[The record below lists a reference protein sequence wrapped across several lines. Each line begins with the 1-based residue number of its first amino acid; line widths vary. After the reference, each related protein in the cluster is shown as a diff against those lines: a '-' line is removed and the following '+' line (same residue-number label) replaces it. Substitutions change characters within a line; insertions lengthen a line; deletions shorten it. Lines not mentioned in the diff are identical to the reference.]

1 MAMCLEAE
9 SFLAL
14 EQRQGQRVDFQR
26 RAWCEHHD
34 LTLYLLVGNLSYGG
48 MFIHT
53 STPFRAGELLRV
65 TLADS
70 TRIVVDVEI
79 VRRSQSARHGGV
91 GCRLISFVQ
100 GAESYTALL
109 AHLLE
114 SAS

>member
-9 SFLAL
+9 SFPAP
-14 EQRQGQRVDFQR
+14 EQRKGQRVEFQR

-34 LTLYLLVGNLSYGG
+34 LTLYLLIGNLSYGG

-65 TLADS
+65 TIAE
-70 TRIVVDVEI
+70 TPRIVVDVQI
-79 VRRSQSARHGGV
+79 VRCAQNARHGGV

-100 GAESYTALL
+100 GAERYAGLL
-109 AHLLE
+109 ADLLD